1 MHSSTDTK
9 MFRSYNSILPTH
21 NKLLQMKWDQKYYK
35 EHQEKLMQAKPMVDT
50 KAPATYMHLHLKLKK
65 LQLEEERLATVERDN
80 RILLEKMS
88 YVMRTRGRVD
98 NRNEYEYKSLNREKR
113 QRELLRVTKE
123 NQAILRR
130 VMMRQ
135 PEYSHKKWQQEW
147 EENQTFMES
156 ISHFPKDWWVTS
168 DKQKRSEETEE
179 GEMTTENGVKGKGAG
194 HNEQSAGGEKKRDVK
209 KDIKKDEEREKNK
222 PVKKDGNKEKDT
234 RGDDSIKVQKDG
246 NKEKDTG
253 GDDNIKVQKDGKK
266 DKDTGGDDN
275 IKVQKDGKN
284 DKDTGGDDNI
294 KVQKDGKKDKDA
306 DSMGDENMKA

>member
-35 EHQEKLMQAKPMVDT
+35 EHQEKLKEAKPMVDT
-50 KAPATYMHLHLKLKK
+50 RAPATYMHLHLKLKK

-135 PEYSHKKWQQEW
+135 PEYSHKKWQKEW

-156 ISHFPKDWWVTS
+156 ISHFPKDWWI
-168 DKQKRSEETEE
+168 RSETKKKSEKTKD
-179 GEMTTENGVKGKGAG
+179 GEMTTEDGAQGKDT
-194 HNEQSAGGEKKRDVK
+194 GEGDDEETDGDDNRQDVK
-209 KDIKKDEEREKNK
+209 KDPKKEKPAK
-222 PVKKDGNKEKDT
+222 PDGNDNRKVEKDKKEKPAKSDGNDNRKVEKDNKEKDPE
-234 RGDDSIKVQKDG
+234 SEG
-246 NKEKDTG
+246 N
-253 GDDNIKVQKDGKK
+253 DNR
-266 DKDTGGDDN
+266 
-275 IKVQKDGKN
+275 
-284 DKDTGGDDNI
+284 
-294 KVQKDGKKDKDA
+294 
-306 DSMGDENMKA
+306 KA